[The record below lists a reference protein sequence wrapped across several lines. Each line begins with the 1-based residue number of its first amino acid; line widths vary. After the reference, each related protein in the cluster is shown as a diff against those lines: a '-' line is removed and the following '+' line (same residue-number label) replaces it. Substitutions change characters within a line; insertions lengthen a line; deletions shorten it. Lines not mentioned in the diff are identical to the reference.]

1 MLVFGFDGSGSAEV
15 NSYALTH
22 DCFAIKD
29 CADSNGGFLV
39 KEGYD
44 DAAHTLKWCPG
55 VNGGGGIDEFFD
67 GLEIVGAEYLSI
79 LEVGNQECICW
90 RRWCGKW
97 WEGG

>member
-1 MLVFGFDGSGSAEV
+1 MLVFGLDGSGSAEV

-44 DAAHTLKWCPG
+44 YAAHALKWCPG
-55 VNGGGGIDEFFD
+55 VNGGGGVDELFD
-67 GLEIVGAEYLSI
+67 GLEVICAEDLGI
-79 LEVGNQECICW
+79 LKIGDQESICW
-90 RRWCGKW
+90 
-97 WEGG
+97 